1 MNSWDLIIV
10 GGGPAG
16 LTAGLYACRAGLK
29 TMLTERMFTGGQ
41 IVTTELLE
49 NYPGFPAG
57 ISGVDIGLAMMEQA
71 TKFGLTVQY
80 EGVESLELAGPEKR
94 VTTTGGVYTAR
105 TVILCMG
112 AQPRTLGLPRE
123 EALRG
128 KGVSYCATCDGAFFR
143 DRDVAVVGGGDT
155 ACEDALYLSRVARSV
170 TLIHRRD
177 TLRGSAILQQR
188 IGQRE
193 NIALLL
199 ESQVTEL
206 LGEDALRAVKVQTP
220 QGSRELSV
228 SGLFVAVGTTPMTAL
243 VRDQLACDEA
253 GYIRTDRAC
262 RTSLEGVWAAG
273 DIRDTVLRQVVTA
286 AADGAIAATEA
297 QRYLMG

>member
-41 IVTTELLE
+41 SVTTELLE

>member
-1 MNSWDLIIV
+1 M
-10 GGGPAG
+10 GREFP
-16 LTAGLYACRAGLK
+16 TAPP
-29 TMLTERMFTGGQ
+29 
-41 IVTTELLE
+41 VTA
-49 NYPGFPAG
+49 P
-57 ISGVDIGLAMMEQA
+57 
-71 TKFGLTVQY
+71 
-80 EGVESLELAGPEKR
+80 
-94 VTTTGGVYTAR
+94 
-105 TVILCMG
+105 
-112 AQPRTLGLPRE
+112 
-123 EALRG
+123 
-128 KGVSYCATCDGAFFR
+128 FFR

-243 VRDQLACDEA
+243 VRDQLVCDEA